1 MLTVGRCNYTLD
13 RSCNTTHL
21 SCFKR
26 LPRPITYIY
35 RLQTVLTSKMSEQMT
50 RYDTTSNT
58 DDHRLTGTHR
68 CRPLHHQYNY
78 CHPIVLEYHVN
89 TGILTC
95 VCDTIIG
102 NARHT
107 CTQSPIVVTP
117 CSNSLPS
124 LIRQPCNT
132 CDNYWEVTP
141 PPYSSP
147 YNRGWSLY

>member
-1 MLTVGRCNYTLD
+1 MIGHVTRRHIFPIV
-13 RSCNTTHL
+13 SNTYHPAPL
-21 SCFKR
+21 
-26 LPRPITYIY
+26 LIYIACK
-35 RLQTVLTSKMSEQMT
+35 TVLTSKMSEQMT
-50 RYDTTSNT
+50 RYDDTTSNT
-58 DDHRLTGTHR
+58 DDHRLTGT
-68 CRPLHHQYNY
+68 PLHHHQYNY
-78 CHPIVLEYHVN
+78 CHHPIVLEYHVN

-132 CDNYWEVTP
+132 CDNYWKVTP
-141 PPYSSP
+141 PPYSSS